1 LYKGYR
7 FYSLLGGGE
16 GMRKER
22 ASFSEEKKEILK
34 QMKPKIINL
43 KEKFNSI
50 FRALNENTL

>member
-1 LYKGYR
+1 
-7 FYSLLGGGE
+7 
-16 GMRKER
+16 MRKER